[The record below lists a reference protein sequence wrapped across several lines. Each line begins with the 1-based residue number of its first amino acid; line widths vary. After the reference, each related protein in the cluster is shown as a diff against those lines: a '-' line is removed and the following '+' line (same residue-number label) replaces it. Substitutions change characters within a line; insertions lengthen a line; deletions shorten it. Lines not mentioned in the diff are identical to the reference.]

1 MGGRKSV
8 CVWLVRLFYSALA
21 ARPPPYC
28 LVQQICSQQKC
39 QCKPCIHS
47 DARLAKCTSST
58 HNTCGTCATHDW
70 PRNCSLHEHNLLEK
84 GSRRTLSMVVVVKK
98 KIGGNRRWSNSGDC
112 ARRFVQNQNGAPP
125 SSSLTPIMEA
135 AAVVYGQLAP
145 HRVAAAIAR
154 AAAVP
159 AIAIQRRASPPST
172 ASYSSYDSVPATA
185 DTPPCSYNPHQYTR
199 QPALGA
205 ASPQLPSASAA
216 SLSQQSA
223 PRSSGASSSSGD
235 VSASNPVIGGATG
248 AGGDAG
254 ASPALALA
262 SLAATATTGAAA
274 TTPPQQLLAAP
285 RVPASPLAATPG
297 KFVSAYSLWKHEQQ
311 HPTTLSTGCSVL
323 DACLGGGVPV
333 GSITEVQL
341 GIPFSLLE
349 CTKRVGPTLTYCP
362 SFRCLVRLEQAR
374 PSWACSSHYK
384 SSCQPSVVAWQG
396 TLSTSLPK
404 ATCLLGASRKWQPPN
419 RLSVRDVCVHQSY
432 DSANKH
438 CCCCVL
444 CCPGWPCT

>member
-1 MGGRKSV
+1 
-8 CVWLVRLFYSALA
+8 
-21 ARPPPYC
+21 
-28 LVQQICSQQKC
+28 
-39 QCKPCIHS
+39 
-47 DARLAKCTSST
+47 
-58 HNTCGTCATHDW
+58 
-70 PRNCSLHEHNLLEK
+70 
-84 GSRRTLSMVVVVKK
+84 
-98 KIGGNRRWSNSGDC
+98 
-112 ARRFVQNQNGAPP
+112 
-125 SSSLTPIMEA
+125 MEA

-235 VSASNPVIGGATG
+235 VSASNPAIGGATG
-248 AGGDAG
+248 AGGAAG

-262 SLAATATTGAAA
+262 SLAATATTA
-274 TTPPQQLLAAP
+274 TTPPQLLAAP

-297 KFVSAYSLWKHEQQ
+297 KLVSAYSLWKHEQQ

-341 GIPFSLLE
+341 GISSSLLE
-349 CTKRVGPTLTYCP
+349 GTKTVGPTLTYWS
-362 SFRCLVRLEQAR
+362 SFRCLVRLGQAR
-374 PSWACSSHYK
+374 PSWVCSSHYK
-384 SSCQPSVVAWQG
+384 SSCRPSVVAWQG

-432 DSANKH
+432 DSAN
-438 CCCCVL
+438 
-444 CCPGWPCT
+444 